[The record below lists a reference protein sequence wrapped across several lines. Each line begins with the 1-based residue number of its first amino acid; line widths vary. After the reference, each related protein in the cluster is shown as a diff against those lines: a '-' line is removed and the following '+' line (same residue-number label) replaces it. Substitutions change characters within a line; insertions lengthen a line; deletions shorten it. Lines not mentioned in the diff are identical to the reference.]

1 MTITTKS
8 FLISTIFQTLDFHD
22 VLSGNPDLDADVA
35 QWFKQALTGKDVS
48 QAEIAA
54 ILYSIT

>member
-8 FLISTIFQTLDFHD
+8 FLISTIFQILDFPS

-35 QWFKQALTGKDVS
+35 QWFKQALTSKEVS
-48 QAEIAA
+48 QDEISA